1 MNEKFEITA
10 DTYVLKNNEKNKSKS
25 ILSNGKQYVIPV
37 YQRKYSWSSV
47 QIEKLIQD
55 IFVAFWG
62 HEKNLEP
69 EKMFIG
75 TMQLMPDGENYQ
87 IIDGQQRLTTF
98 LILFKVLQLV
108 YDVENPFKD
117 FKLSTQ
123 VSNGQQQERLKN
135 MLELGEIPNENEN
148 NAYINNAKLIND
160 AIKGEIED
168 KEKSE
173 ENRKQITF
181 YVGKFVK
188 HILENVYFVVIE
200 TQASLAKTLKIF
212 DAINTTGMD
221 LNAGDIFKIRMYE
234 YLKDIKKTNKTDENI
249 FNEISGLYEKIDLY
263 NKKYDKPFTSIQK
276 ILSIYQFYLIGKY
289 KLPDIL
295 YTFATDTFFDRLFD
309 TVFKIHIWPNFKD
322 KKIDLD
328 LTVIDGLIE
337 SRYCW
342 HKKWLSDELT
352 VETRGM
358 VHLWDWSRYS
368 RLKILI
374 QLFMYKFG
382 DEKLAEFI
390 KEIVKIHLIYSLG
403 YARAIY
409 GQNANFTSGIV
420 KTILNK
426 DADICIKHLEQY
438 NAKINSYEIG
448 YFQNVLDSNIVSHRG
463 GKVKNII
470 CRLSALL
477 EEENIATS
485 TAKKPVANIF
495 KNLIDIEHIQS
506 ANDENQKEREDI
518 KKDWGKTLNSIGNL
532 VALERNINREIKND
546 TIKKLSE
553 YPKSK
558 LQIMKNI
565 NNLVRDNNNW
575 TWTKE
580 QAEKRKENEIKKIT
594 EFLMVAKQIN
604 LSK

>member
-10 DTYVLKNNEKNKSKS
+10 DTYVLKNNEKSKS
-25 ILSNGKQYVIPV
+25 ILSNGKQYQYVIPV

-75 TMQLMPDGENYQ
+75 TMQLMPDGDNYQ

-181 YVGKFVK
+181 DVGKFIK

-409 GQNANFTSGIV
+409 GQNASFTSGIV
-420 KTILNK
+420 EKILNEN
-426 DADICIKHLEQY
+426 ADSCIEHLKKHNSE
-438 NAKINSYEIG
+438 INDDEIR
-448 YFQNVLDSNIVSHRG
+448 YFKNVLYSNIVSHRG

-506 ANDENQKEREDI
+506 ANDENQKERADI
-518 KKDWGKTLNSIGNL
+518 KEEWGETLNSIGNL

-546 TIKKLSE
+546 TNKKLGKEGYPLSE
-553 YPKSK
+553 

-580 QAEKRKENEIKKIT
+580 QAEKRKNAEIEKIT
-594 EFLMVAKQIN
+594 KFLMVAK
-604 LSK
+604 